1 MAVLSVPE
9 ANREAYIEAA
19 EFMAQWSI
27 DHGAL
32 EVMEAWEA
40 NVPEGKTTDM
50 RKAVAAPEGEKIVA
64 GWVIW
69 PDKETL
75 EMAKEAMGRGEGF
88 EDYDHSDPPFD
99 GSRLIFGEF
108 EPLMVKRSTAL
119 TDNERGNG

>member
-1 MAVLSVPE
+1 MYVAIAILSVPE
-9 ANREAYIEAA
+9 GNREAYKDAA
-19 EFMAQWSI
+19 EFMAQWSM

-32 EVMEAWEA
+32 EVMELWES

-50 RKAVAAPEGEKIVA
+50 RKAVAAPDDEKIVT

-75 EMAKEAMGRGEGF
+75 EAAKEAMGKGEGF
-88 EDYDHSDPPFD
+88 EDYPEGDPPFD

-108 EPLMVKRSTAL
+108 EPVLMKGR
-119 TDNERGNG
+119 

>member
-1 MAVLSVPE
+1 MYVAIAALSVKPE
-9 ANREAYIEAA
+9 NKEAYKNAA
-19 EFMAQWSI
+19 EFMADWSMK
-27 DHGAL
+27 HGAL

-50 RKAVAAPEGEKIVA
+50 RKAVAAPDAEKIVT

-75 EMAKEAMGRGEGF
+75 ERAKEAMGKGEGF
-88 EDYDHSDPPFD
+88 EGYPEGDPPFD

-108 EPLMVKRSTAL
+108 EPVL
-119 TDNERGNG
+119 TRGR

>member
-1 MAVLSVPE
+1 MYVAMAVLSVKE
-9 ANREAYIEAA
+9 ENRSAYAEAA
-19 EFMAQWSI
+19 EFMANWSM

-32 EVMEAWEA
+32 EVMEAWEDQ
-40 NVPEGKTTDM
+40 VPEGKNTDM

-75 EMAKEAMGRGEGF
+75 EKAKEAMGKGEGF
-88 EDYDHSDPPFD
+88 EDYPEGDPPFD

-108 EPLMVKRSTAL
+108 KPIL
-119 TDNERGNG
+119 TRGR